1 MVAGQMGKNQIALSL
16 HANRE
21 EIERFAT
28 SYTICQIA
36 ARPQSSVKPH
46 DNAVAA
52 NIFETRW

>member
-1 MVAGQMGKNQIALSL
+1 MSRRIRREEAMMAGQMGKNQIALSL

-36 ARPQSSVKPH
+36 ARPQS
-46 DNAVAA
+46 
-52 NIFETRW
+52 